1 VSVAAPELSAAER
14 AAMRRRA
21 DQISKRVPPPG
32 RPAPSGPGR
41 TPRPLPAP
49 RPVRPAARPART
61 VPERAGRPSF
71 AAEAGRRAPTT
82 KITRTN
88 YQPVIL
94 VEFVAAILL
103 TAASP
108 IATKKN
114 PSGLS
119 PYTGDDM
126 IKLAALTV
134 VYLVLAML
142 SAAGRGPGR
151 FAAWFGGLILLTV
164 GLAEGASVATT
175 LDLFGLGSATD
186 AAKAKISGGGAP
198 ARKKG

>member
-1 VSVAAPELSAAER
+1 
-14 AAMRRRA
+14 MRRRA
-21 DQISKRVPPPG
+21 DQISKRIPAPGERTRPTPAGPG
-32 RPAPSGPGR
+32 RPAP
-41 TPRPLPAP
+41 RPLPP
-49 RPVRPAARPART
+49 PRPAR
-61 VPERAGRPSF
+61 PPRAQSPPRPRGTKTSDVF
-71 AAEAGRRAPTT
+71 AETRRRAPTT

-94 VEFVAAILL
+94 AEFIAAVLLVAA
-103 TAASP
+103 TP

-134 VYLVLAML
+134 TYLILALL
-142 SAAGRGPGR
+142 SVNPSAGR

-164 GLAEGASVATT
+164 GLGEAASLATT
-175 LDLFGLGSATD
+175 LDVFGLGTSSSSSKKPASA
-186 AAKAKISGGGAP
+186 GGGAGGT
-198 ARKKG
+198 KGKT

>member
-21 DQISKRVPPPG
+21 DQISKRVLPPGVPEPPPPVPEPPPPV
-32 RPAPSGPGR
+32 PA
-41 TPRPLPAP
+41 
-49 RPVRPAARPART
+49 VRPAAR
-61 VPERAGRPSF
+61 AGRPSL
-71 AAEAGRRAPTT
+71 AAEASRRAPTT

-88 YQPVIL
+88 YQPIIL

-134 VYLVLAML
+134 VYLILAML